1 MTAVFQALCLEDLT
15 AALEILFL
23 ECRDETVPVSKLP
36 RIRPCTAE
44 PRGTQTMY
52 PLVFSYPTLAVSAI
66 YCIWHAYL
74 RCRVQQDRKLH
85 ERVAFLL
92 WTMVGSFE

>member
-1 MTAVFQALCLEDLT
+1 
-15 AALEILFL
+15 
-23 ECRDETVPVSKLP
+23 
-36 RIRPCTAE
+36 
-44 PRGTQTMY
+44 MY

-74 RCRVQQDRKLH
+74 RFRVQQDRKLH
-85 ERVAFLL
+85 ERVAFML

>member
-1 MTAVFQALCLEDLT
+1 
-15 AALEILFL
+15 
-23 ECRDETVPVSKLP
+23 
-36 RIRPCTAE
+36 
-44 PRGTQTMY
+44 MY

-74 RCRVQQDRKLH
+74 RMRVQQHRKLH
-85 ERVAFLL
+85 ERVAFML